1 MSKYYAYQSII
12 SHPRTEDSSETQLN
26 AHTQDVINRIQ
37 YITHQHKNNNNN
49 NKNTSTNTQTINT
62 ELTPLLAHY
71 HDIGKVTPFFQHYIR
86 NCNYENTFPQA
97 DDNMRNHSLF
107 GAVTFFA
114 ITQESEQYTFTLN
127 EQINGFLT
135 ILKHHSTIPSINE
148 LGLKYQNNK
157 SYRNNKGEQLQQQ
170 FTAIQSVPHT
180 ADYFKNNLPAD
191 VSLADIEKY
200 YSSSILQQIGQHITS
215 TQYTN
220 QYQQLLQYYGLLVFA
235 DKSSFEIT
243 QDELDYNT
251 LSLETISSYVSSEL
265 SPPNPYKENYSSLQ
279 TELNG
284 YREHAR
290 REALQTISQH
300 NTNKGGLYTLKLPT
314 GFGKTIVSLSVSAYI
329 HQQKQYSNIIYG
341 LPLTSIIDQTD
352 TTIQNIFN
360 INPTDPEYTI
370 HHYLSDTISEFSSSD
385 SVSKQQ
391 LHAESW
397 SSELTLTTFVQLF
410 KSLTNPSNAQS
421 MKHANLYNNIIII
434 DEIQSLPIEWWGVI
448 SELFRVLIEQYNC
461 HILSITATHPSF
473 YSRPFIDLQPTPLV
487 SHQYYYDF
495 LDEHNRVEFDI
506 HHSATSYFNEN
517 TDQTAITPDTL
528 ANEIY
533 NSHNKTDSTA
543 IIQNTVKSAEKVYE
557 TLQSKP
563 DTASINKLLTTH
575 YSELYTAYQN
585 NTLTEKLDT
594 YLTNDTV
601 YTLLLTSNFRPIDRK
616 IYLEILHYLLDTE
629 TPLIATAT
637 QIFQAGVDISFNTI
651 YRGVAPAS
659 DIVQTAGRTNRSY
672 TQDTG
677 QVIITA
683 TYTRPDYDTD
693 EITPHA
699 EYIYTGT
706 PDRLSYLQQLIP
718 NTQPPYTE
726 TDIINT
732 GITNYYNTLFNTHDQ
747 SNEVYLGNKQLLDAY
762 QSGDTNTIT
771 DYPLIPTQQT
781 IDIIIPPTQSI
792 ADKLNTKIHQNIPIE
807 TLKYTHQQY
816 IVSLRITT
824 TNLEKISNLITYSTT
839 NLDTN
844 PTHNTIQDLHTCIY
858 TTPNTYYKETGLINP
873 TEQTQFI

>member
-1 MSKYYAYQSII
+1 MSKYYAYQSIL
-12 SHPRTEDSSETQLN
+12 SHPRTEDSSETQLH
-26 AHTQDVINRIQ
+26 AHTQDVINRIR
-37 YITHQHKNNNNN
+37 YITHQ
-49 NKNTSTNTQTINT
+49 NKNQNTQTNQTINT
-62 ELTPLLAHY
+62 TLTPLLAHY

-86 NCNYENTFPQA
+86 ECNYNKSFPQA
-97 DDNMRNHSLF
+97 DETMKNHSLF

-114 ITQESEQYTFTLN
+114 ITQESDHYTFNLN
-127 EQINGFLT
+127 EQINGFLA
-135 ILKHHSTIPSINE
+135 ILKHHSTIPSIHK
-148 LGLKYQNNK
+148 LGLKYQNDK
-157 SYRNNKGEQLQQQ
+157 PYRNNKGEQLQHQ

-180 ADYFKNNLPAD
+180 ADYFKNQLPDD
-191 VSLADIEKY
+191 VSLTDIEKY
-200 YSSSILQQIGQHITS
+200 YSSTILQQIGQHITS

-243 QDELDYNT
+243 QDELEYNT
-251 LSLETISSYVSSEL
+251 LSLQTISSYVSSEL
-265 SPPNPYKENYSSLQ
+265 SPPNPYKDDYSSLK

-290 REALQTISQH
+290 REALQTMSQQTH
-300 NTNKGGLYTLKLPT
+300 NTNTGGLYTLKLPT
-314 GFGKTIVSLSVSAYI
+314 GFGKTIVSLSVASYI

-352 TTIQNIFN
+352 TTIQEIFN
-360 INPTDPEYTI
+360 IQPTDPEYTI
-370 HHYLSDTISEFSSSD
+370 HHYLSETISEFSSSD

-410 KSLTNPSNAQS
+410 NSLTNPSNAQS

-461 HILSITATHPSF
+461 HIISITATHPSF

-487 SHQYYYDF
+487 SHQYYYNF
-495 LDEHNRVEFDI
+495 LSEYNRVEFDI
-506 HHSATSYFNEN
+506 HQSATSYFNPN
-517 TDQTAITPDTL
+517 TEQTAITPDTL
-528 ANEIY
+528 ATEIY
-533 NSHNKTDSTA
+533 KSHNKTDSTA
-543 IIQNTVKSAEKVYE
+543 IIQNTVKSAEKVYQ
-557 TLQSKP
+557 TLQAKP
-563 DTASINKLLTTH
+563 DTTSINKLLTTH

-585 NTLTEKLDT
+585 NTLIDKLET
-594 YLTNDTV
+594 YLTNDTT

-616 IYLEILHYLLDTE
+616 IYLQILQHLLDKD

-651 YRGVAPAS
+651 YRDVAPAS

-672 TQDTG
+672 GQETG

-683 TYTRPDYDTD
+683 TYTRPEYDTD

-706 PDRLSYLQQLIP
+706 PDRLSYLQQLTP
-718 NTQPPYTE
+718 NTHPPYTE
-726 TDIINT
+726 TEIINT
-732 GITNYYNTLFNTHDQ
+732 GITNYYNTLFDTHDQ
-747 SNEVYLGNKQLLDAY
+747 STEVYLGNKQLLDAY
-762 QSGDTNTIT
+762 QNGDTDTIT

-781 IDIIIPPTQSI
+781 IDILIPPTQEI
-792 ADKLNTKIHQNIPIE
+792 ADKLTKQLHQNIPIE
-807 TLKYTHQQY
+807 TIKYTHQEY

-824 TNLEKISNLITYSTT
+824 TNLEKISHLINCGTT

-844 PTHNTIQDLHTCIY
+844 TNQHTIQDLHTCIY
-858 TTPNTYYKETGLINP
+858 TTPNTYYKATGLINP